1 MVPPRRLYNCDETF
15 FPVDGMR
22 EKAVT
27 MKKAKYAYTQA
38 HGTSEH
44 ITGASAARIA
54 LPLW

>member
-1 MVPPRRLYNCDETF
+1 MVPPRCLYNCDEI
-15 FPVDGMR
+15 FPLDGMR

-54 LPLW
+54 LPL